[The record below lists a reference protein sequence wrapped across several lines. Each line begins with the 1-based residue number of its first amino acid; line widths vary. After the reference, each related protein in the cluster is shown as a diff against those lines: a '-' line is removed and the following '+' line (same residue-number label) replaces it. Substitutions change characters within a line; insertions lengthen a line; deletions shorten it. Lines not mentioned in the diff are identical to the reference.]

1 MLGVA
6 FPGLPVV
13 PVSRPESSVSRI
25 GIPVSRLVTMF
36 GAAGNTGW
44 PAGTLATD
52 KQKRTAVR
60 KFLPQRCACAY
71 GYL

>member
-25 GIPVSRLVTMF
+25 GIPVSRLVIMA

-52 KQKRTAVR
+52 KQKRTAGEGT
-60 KFLPQRCACAY
+60 FILRCAFVY
-71 GYL
+71 GSL

>member
-25 GIPVSRLVTMF
+25 GIPVSRLVTMA
-36 GAAGNTGW
+36 GAAGNTGR
-44 PAGTLATD
+44 PAGARATD
-52 KQKRTAVR
+52 KHRRTAVR
-60 KFLPQRCACAY
+60 KFLPLRCACAY